1 MNPVTEFH
9 ERIASLLLEGENHPV
24 KAIRQLDPSVL
35 AILARFHGDHVAA
48 MKYCTSIAQA
58 YPNRAKEYEAY
69 GYTILE
75 MKGSR
80 I

>member
-1 MNPVTEFH
+1 MPN
-9 ERIASLLLEGENHPV
+9 
-24 KAIRQLDPSVL
+24 PSVL
-35 AILARFHGDHVAA
+35 AILARFEWDHAAA
-48 MKYCTSIAQA
+48 MLYCTSMAHD
-58 YPNRAKEYEAY
+58 YPERAKEYEAY